1 MRIPEEIVKEKF
13 GDDLSGYLYV
23 TPYDLITFYK
33 ETWNEA
39 IKVAAESAVA
49 YDTVPR
55 CYSGN
60 CVVDKESILKLKK

>member
-1 MRIPEEIVKEKF
+1 MRTPEEIVKEKF

-39 IKVAAESAVA
+39 LDAVINHPENIWTK
-49 YDTVPR
+49 YE
-55 CYSGN
+55 GEILIN
-60 CVVDKESILKLKK
+60 KEIIEKLKK

>member
-1 MRIPEEIVKEKF
+1 MRTPEEIVKEKF

-39 IKVAAESAVA
+39 I
-49 YDTVPR
+49 D
-55 CYSGN
+55 N
-60 CVVDKESILKLKK
+60 ILDCGEDIYINHNHLILIDEEIISKLKK